1 MQSYAVV
8 MIDSV
13 TNVGEYL
20 SFCKNLKTTKVGQQ
34 VRSTTHKWEN
44 ISFSI
49 SSDTNITNFV
59 SESEE
64 YITFVIYT

>member
-20 SFCKNLKTTKVGQQ
+20 SFCKNLKTIKVGLDQQ
-34 VRSTTHKWEN
+34 PINGR
-44 ISFSI
+44 IFLL
-49 SSDTNITNFV
+49 V
-59 SESEE
+59 SHL
-64 YITFVIYT
+64 ILI

>member
-20 SFCKNLKTTKVGQQ
+20 SFCKNLKTVKVGL
-34 VRSTTHKWEN
+34 RSTTRKLEN
-44 ISFSI
+44 IYFGL
-49 SSDTNITNFV
+49 SSDT
-59 SESEE
+59 
-64 YITFVIYT
+64 Y